1 MDTTR
6 LIPWLVT
13 MKLQNAEVKKT
24 ILGFQTGKNKDHLER
39 IKNQYIIQFLNG
51 HKETQKT
58 SEQVYQT
65 SKENL
70 FHTEILYLTSKLPI
84 KCG

>member
-1 MDTTR
+1 
-6 LIPWLVT
+6 

-24 ILGFQTGKNKDHLER
+24 ILGFQTGKNKDHLEK
-39 IKNQYIIQFLNG
+39 IKNQYIIQFLSG

-65 SKENL
+65 SKE
-70 FHTEILYLTSKLPI
+70 K
-84 KCG
+84 